1 MTKQP
6 VPVVPTVHY
15 NMGGVPTNYKTEVT
29 KMVNG
34 QEVIVPGLMSCGE
47 NAVASVHGANRLGAN
62 SLLDLAVFGRASALT
77 TKELYTP
84 GQAQP
89 ELPKDA
95 GESSIAMIEHLRTK
109 KGSTPTSVIRRAM
122 QKNMQRNAAVYRTEK
137 TLQEG
142 ADLMDQIYQD
152 YKDVKIQDK
161 GLVWNTDLIETLEL
175 DNLLSTPF
183 LT

>member
-1 MTKQP
+1 
-6 VPVVPTVHY
+6 
-15 NMGGVPTNYKTEVT
+15 MGGVPTNYKTEVT

-122 QKNMQRNAAVYRTEK
+122 QKNM
-137 TLQEG
+137 
-142 ADLMDQIYQD
+142 
-152 YKDVKIQDK
+152 
-161 GLVWNTDLIETLEL
+161 
-175 DNLLSTPF
+175 
-183 LT
+183 